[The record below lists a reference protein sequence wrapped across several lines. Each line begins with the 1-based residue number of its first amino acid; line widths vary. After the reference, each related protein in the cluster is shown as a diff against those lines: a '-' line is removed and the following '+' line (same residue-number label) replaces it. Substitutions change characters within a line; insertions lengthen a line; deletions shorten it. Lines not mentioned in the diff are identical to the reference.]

1 MRRAIIVGASSGL
14 GLELARIMA
23 RDRWSLGLA
32 ARNMDALETLS
43 KELGTDVH
51 LQRLDVTQTGLV
63 PAALDAMA
71 EALGGVDC
79 VIISSGVSP
88 YNRKLEWGIED
99 ATLATNVMGFA
110 ACANWAAH
118 RFFEQKAGHLVGI
131 SSVASLRGSPQVPAY
146 NASKAF
152 VSHYLEGLRLNLGRY
167 GVSVTDIRPG
177 YIDTPMTQGQRGMF
191 WLLDARAASLQIYC
205 AILRKRRVAYIPR
218 RWGFLAK
225 LILVAPDSLYARF
238 SN

>member
-14 GLELARIMA
+14 GLELAKIMA

-32 ARNMDALETLS
+32 ARNMDALQALS
-43 KELGTDVH
+43 EELGTDVH
-51 LQRLDVTQTGLV
+51 LQRLDITQTGSV
-63 PAALDAMA
+63 PAALDALA

-79 VIISSGVSP
+79 VILSSGVSP
-88 YNRKLEWGIED
+88 YNRKLAWGIEEV
-99 ATLATNVMGFA
+99 TLATNVMGFA

-118 RFFEQKAGHLVGI
+118 RFFEQRAGHLVGI
-131 SSVASLRGSPQVPAY
+131 SSVASMFGSPQVPAY

-152 VSHYLEGLRLNLGRY
+152 ISRYLEGLRFNLGRF
-167 GVSVTDIRPG
+167 GVRVTDIRPG
-177 YIDTPMTQGQRGMF
+177 YVDTPMTKDQRGMF
-191 WLLDARAASLQIYC
+191 WLVDAQAASRQIYR
-205 AILRKRRVAYIPR
+205 AILKGSPVAYVPR

-225 LILVAPDSLYARF
+225 LILVAPASVVARF

>member
-14 GLELARIMA
+14 GLELAKLMA
-23 RDRWSLGLA
+23 RDGWSLGLA
-32 ARNMDALETLS
+32 ARNMDALGAVS
-43 KELGTDVH
+43 MELGTDVH
-51 LQRLDVTQTGLV
+51 LQRLDVTQTGSV
-63 PAALDAMA
+63 PAALDALA
-71 EALGGVDC
+71 EGLGGVDC

-118 RFFEQKAGHLVGI
+118 LFFEQKAGHLVGI

-152 VSHYLEGLRLNLGRY
+152 VSRYLEGLRFNLGRY

-177 YIDTPMTQGQRGMF
+177 YVDTPMTKGQRGMF
-191 WLLDARAASLQIYC
+191 WLLDAQTASRQIYR
-205 AILRKRRVAYIPR
+205 AILKRDRVVYVPR

-225 LILVAPDSLYARF
+225 LILVAPGSLVARF

>member
-1 MRRAIIVGASSGL
+1 MRKGLIVGASSGL

-23 RDRWSLGLA
+23 RDGWNLGLA
-32 ARNMDALETLS
+32 ARNMDALEALHG
-43 KELGTDVH
+43 ELGTNVH
-51 LQRLDVTQTGLV
+51 LQRLDVTQSESV
-63 PAALDAMA
+63 PAALDALAM
-71 EALGGVDC
+71 ALGGVDC
-79 VIISSGVSP
+79 VVICSGVSP
-88 YNRKLEWGIED
+88 YNRKLEWDIES

-118 RFFEQKAGHLVGI
+118 RFFEQKAGHIVGI

-152 VSHYLEGLRLNLGRY
+152 VSRYLEGLRFNLGRY

-177 YIDTPMTQGQRGMF
+177 YVDTPMTKDQKGMF
-191 WLLDARAASLQIYC
+191 WVMGAQTAARQIYR
-205 AILRKRRVAYIPR
+205 AILKRSQVAYVPR
-218 RWGFLAK
+218 RWGLLAK
-225 LILVAPDSLYARF
+225 LILVAPGSLYAKF

>member
-1 MRRAIIVGASSGL
+1 MRKAIIVGASSGL
-14 GLELARIMA
+14 GLELAKIMA
-23 RDRWSLGLA
+23 LDGWSLGLA
-32 ARNMDALETLS
+32 ARNMDALEILS
-43 KELGTDVH
+43 KELRTDVH
-51 LQRLDVTQTGLV
+51 LQRLDVTQTGSVL
-63 PAALDAMA
+63 AALDALA
-71 EALGGVDC
+71 AALGGVDC

-88 YNRKLEWGIED
+88 YNRKLEWGIEE

-131 SSVASLRGSPQVPAY
+131 SSVASLFGSPQVPAY

-152 VSHYLEGLRLNLGRY
+152 ASRYLEGLRFNLARY

-177 YIDTPMTQGQRGMF
+177 YVDTPMTAGQKGMF
-191 WLLDARAASLQIYC
+191 WLLDAQAASLQIYR
-205 AILRKRRVAYIPR
+205 AILEKRRVAYVPR

-225 LILVAPDSLYARF
+225 LILVAPGSLVSRF